1 MHFIIF
7 FIPFI
12 VSYFISDSSTS
23 YLIAWSGSIFL
34 LIYSVFINFRI
45 YDQKIKFFSPLI
57 LSQGLLWGYTAI
69 SSIFYFLDQLGYEYF
84 ESVSLPN
91 KFEIET
97 LSQSQK
103 YIVFAHACYLSGY
116 FLYRNKRSGFQEY
129 KINLT
134 PAAYIKLSIG
144 ATILALI
151 ALKTPFAQLSSYFNI
166 FSTICAV
173 KYFGYSLSHRKL
185 ILKGFLYFATVLLI
199 GFLSGMKESTL
210 FPLIYLG
217 VILYD
222 KYGVPRTSL
231 VFIPLIIA
239 YFYFIPTVNGII
251 RDAAWYGN
259 KDAYGT
265 LSALDDPRLF
275 DKDKLRSNNW
285 AFLTTRLSEI
295 SMLNRYIESV
305 PKRRPFYG
313 FEIYKNGFLS
323 LIPRFLWPSKLSP
336 DVTAQQRAVENGA
349 LILNSPSD
357 STSAKPQT
365 LADAY
370 MSFGYPSI
378 LITFLIYGFLVHYL
392 SSLLERKLGY
402 DLGLSVLFYSL
413 FSILSRGGAFENL
426 FNTTFYAFVL
436 IYITIYFFKRLN
448 IIELNPEYIN

>member
-12 VSYFISDSSTS
+12 LSYFISDPSES
-23 YLIAWSGSIFL
+23 YLVCWGGSVFL
-34 LIYSVFINFRI
+34 IIYSIYINYKI
-45 YDQKIKFFSPLI
+45 YDQKIRFFSPLI

-84 ESVSLPN
+84 ERINVVN
-91 KFEIET
+91 IFELEI

-103 YIVFAHACYLSGY
+103 YILFAHACYVLGY
-116 FLYRNKRSGFQEY
+116 FLYQTKRTESQEFT
-129 KINLT
+129 INIT

-173 KYFGYSLSHRKL
+173 KYFGYSLSHKKL
-185 ILKGFLYFATVLLI
+185 LWKGFLYFVAVLLI

-222 KYGVPRTSL
+222 RYGIPRTSL
-231 VFIPLIIA
+231 VFIPLIGA
-239 YFYFIPTVNGII
+239 YFYFIPTINGII
-251 RDAAWYGN
+251 RNAAWYGN
-259 KDAYGT
+259 KGAYET
-265 LSALDDPRLF
+265 LSSLDDPHLLSQERI
-275 DKDKLRSNNW
+275 KNNNW

-313 FEIYKNGFLS
+313 LEIYENGLKS
-323 LIPRFLWPSKLSP
+323 LIPRFLWPTKQSA

-365 LADAY
+365 VADAY
-370 MSFGYPSI
+370 MSFGYLSI
-378 LITFLIYGFLVHYL
+378 LITFIIYGFLVHYL

-426 FNTTFYAFVL
+426 FNTTFYGFIL
-436 IYITIYFFKRLN
+436 IFISIHVFKRLN
-448 IIELNPEYIN
+448 IIEANPRYYN